1 MALWGKSDSIY
12 STGTVTTITAGGVI
26 TGSGTTWNE
35 TNGVVPGLVITLGTA
50 NGSGVIKTVD
60 STTQITLVDT
70 VGFTTVSGGSLTYN
84 ISEQP
89 VYLPTD
95 SNYSGNEI
103 YGVSEVEVGVAA
115 TTPYAVTHSGWV
127 GMTTYT
133 DNHGNLRV
141 KHEVLVAGGITTTT
155 DAADDAKFLP

>member
-35 TNGVVPGLVITLGTA
+35 ANGVVPGLVITLGTA

-60 STTQITLVDT
+60 STTQITLVDR

-95 SNYSGNEI
+95 SNYSGNEV
-103 YGVSEVEVGVAA
+103 YGVSNTEAGVAR
-115 TTPYAVTHSGWV
+115 TTAYAVAHSGWV
-127 GMTTYT
+127 GVQTYV

-141 KHEVLVAGGITTTT
+141 KSEVFVAGSSITG
-155 DAADDAKFLP
+155 DASDDAKFAP